1 MSAQETVRET
11 VPLFIAKT
19 SIESQRSS
27 GYTGTH
33 SAVNEFV
40 DNSVEAGATEVRVY
54 YVPRREGRKL
64 ESHDIIVLDNGRGMD
79 PELLWQALAFGGGN
93 RFDRKGIGRFG
104 YGLPNAA
111 ISQGLHLDVYTWQDP
126 NEVYKAELDVERI
139 KNGDLDGI
147 EFPELEDIP
156 ESIKRSL
163 AKPIGTYPKG
173 EEQDENVL
181 LAGDW
186 PDHGTLVIV
195 TQCDRLSFKQTRPFV
210 EHSWELGRIYR
221 HKILDGVR
229 IYVNNR
235 LIEAVDPLYLNPAAR
250 HFGAAAWGD
259 EIKVEIP
266 LLDPTL
272 EDDDGKKKIPTL
284 PVVARFS
291 LLPEAWMKD
300 DIKVNRNQRHLFYHH
315 GMSILRADREM
326 EMTLTKIVGLK
337 ETDSDAWWGGELHV
351 PPGLDEAF
359 GISNNKQGIHP
370 KAYVK
375 EYLGRALKPAISK
388 LRQMVDQ
395 RRKEQREA
403 RQGGEPT
410 FTERRA
416 AEAEKLLAAAYTIPS
431 DPQYQAQVEQSL
443 REFAKRHCRTGETP
457 EMAYERIK
465 RSTYLLEFEH
475 SPEGPFYRVD
485 NFGRHVVT
493 YINTAHKFYDKI
505 WVPLGNLTVP
515 DAGESGGAGEGD
527 PLENDA
533 TAASPQTALAMLL
546 MSIARVELSFRNRS
560 EEAEDLFRTLRSDW
574 STTLRTFLNNLS

>member
-1 MSAQETVRET
+1 MSAQETVRQT

-19 SIESQRSS
+19 SVESQRSS
-27 GYTGTH
+27 GYSGTH

-40 DNSVEAGATEVRVY
+40 DNSIEAGATEVRVY
-54 YVPRREGRKL
+54 YVPQREGRKL

-79 PELLWQALAFGGGN
+79 PELLWQALAFGGGD

-111 ISQGLHLDVYTWQDP
+111 ISQGLHLDVYTWQRP
-126 NEVYKAELDVERI
+126 NEVYKAELDVDRI

-147 EFPELEDIP
+147 EYPELEDVP
-156 ESIKRSL
+156 DSIKRLL
-163 AKPIGTYPKG
+163 AKPIGGYPKG
-173 EEQDENVL
+173 EEQEENL
-181 LAGDW
+181 LLSADW
-186 PDHGTLVIV
+186 PDHGTLVVV
-195 TQCDRLSFKQTRPFV
+195 TNCDRLSFKQTRPFV

-221 HKILDGVR
+221 YKLLKGVR

-235 LIEAVDPLYLNPAAR
+235 LIEPVDPLYLNLAAR
-250 HFGAAAWGD
+250 HSGAAAWGD
-259 EIKVEIP
+259 EITVEVP
-266 LLDPTL
+266 LFDPTL
-272 EDDDGKKKIPTL
+272 EEDERKKNLPTL

-300 DIKVNRNQRHLFYHH
+300 DTKVNRNQRHLFYHH
-315 GMSILRADREM
+315 GMSVLRAEREM
-326 EMTLTKIVGLK
+326 EITLTKLIGLK
-337 ETDSDAWWGGELHV
+337 ESHVDAWWGGEIHV

-375 EYLGRALKPAISK
+375 EHLGRALRPAISR
-388 LRQMVDQ
+388 LRETVAQ

-416 AEAEKLLAAAYTIPS
+416 AEAEKLLGAAYTIPS

-465 RSTYLLEFEH
+465 RSTHLLEFEH

-505 WVPLGNLTVP
+505 WLPLGNLVP
-515 DAGESGGAGEGD
+515 AGTGENGGAGEGD
-527 PLENDA
+527 PLEDEAGAN
-533 TAASPQTALAMLL
+533 PQSAVAMLL
-546 MSIARVELSFRNRS
+546 ITIARVELSFRNRGD
-560 EEAEDLFRTLRSDW
+560 EAEELFRTLRSDW
-574 STTLRTFLNNLS
+574 STALRTFLSNLS

>member
-1 MSAQETVRET
+1 MSAQEIVRPT

-27 GYTGTH
+27 GYSGTH

-40 DNSVEAGATEVRVY
+40 DNSIEAGATEVRVY
-54 YVPRREGRKL
+54 YVPQREGRKL
-64 ESHDIIVLDNGRGMD
+64 ESHDIIVLDNGKGMD

-93 RFDRKGIGRFG
+93 RFDRRGIGRFG

-111 ISQGLHLDVYTWQDP
+111 ISQGLHLDVYTWQSP
-126 NEVYKAELDVERI
+126 NEVYKAELDVDRI
-139 KNGDLDGI
+139 KHGELDGI
-147 EFPELEDIP
+147 QYPELEDVP
-156 ESIKRSL
+156 DSIRRLL
-163 AKPIGTYPKG
+163 ARPIGTYPKG
-173 EEQDENVL
+173 EEQEENL
-181 LAGDW
+181 LLSGDW
-186 PDHGTLVIV
+186 PDHGTLVVV
-195 TQCDRLSFKQTRPFV
+195 TKCDRLSYKQTRPFV

-221 HKILDGVR
+221 YKLLNGVR

-235 LIEAVDPLYLNPAAR
+235 LIDPVDPLYLNPSAR
-250 HFGAAAWGD
+250 HSGAAAWGD

-272 EDDDGKKKIPTL
+272 EDEEGKKNLPTL

-300 DIKVNRNQRHLFYHH
+300 DMKVNRNQRHLFYHH
-315 GMSILRADREM
+315 GISVLRADREM
-326 EMTLTKIVGLK
+326 EMTLTKIIGLK
-337 ETDSDAWWGGELHV
+337 EKDSDAWWGGEIHV

-375 EYLGRALKPAISK
+375 EYLSRALKPAISR
-388 LRQMVDQ
+388 LRQTVEQ

-416 AEAEKLLAAAYTIPS
+416 AEAEKLLGAAYTIPS
-431 DPQYQAQVEQSL
+431 DPQYQEQVEKSL
-443 REFAKRHCRTGETP
+443 RDFAKRHCRTGETP
-457 EMAYERIK
+457 EVAYERIK
-465 RSTYLLEFEH
+465 RSTHLLEFEH

-505 WVPLGNLTVP
+505 WLPLGNLVP
-515 DAGESGGAGEGD
+515 AGTADNGGVGEGD
-527 PLENDA
+527 PLDGDA
-533 TAASPQTALAMLL
+533 GAANPQAAMAMLL
-546 MSIARVELSFRNRS
+546 MTIGRVELSFRDRG
-560 EEAEDLFRTLRSDW
+560 EEAEELFRTLRSDW
-574 STTLRTFLNNLS
+574 STALRTFLNNLN